1 MTTAAP
7 PQRSRRFIELM
18 KWVLPLLAAAVITCT
33 GTFFCVFAGLASQGE
48 LSGSLLGTDFRLWS
62 VGDRQQT
69 GLALQR
75 AYAVQRGGQTCTHI
89 DVTFFYWRPA
99 LAIENVSDDD
109 CG

>member
-1 MTTAAP
+1 MTTATP
-7 PQRSRRFIELM
+7 RKRGRRFIELM
-18 KWVLPLLAAAVITCT
+18 KWVLPLLAATVITCT

-48 LSGSLLGTDFRLWS
+48 LTVSLLGTDFRLWS
-62 VGDRQQT
+62 VGDGRQT

-75 AYAVQRGGQTCTHI
+75 GYAVQRGGQACTHI

-99 LAIENVSDDD
+99 LAIENVSNDD